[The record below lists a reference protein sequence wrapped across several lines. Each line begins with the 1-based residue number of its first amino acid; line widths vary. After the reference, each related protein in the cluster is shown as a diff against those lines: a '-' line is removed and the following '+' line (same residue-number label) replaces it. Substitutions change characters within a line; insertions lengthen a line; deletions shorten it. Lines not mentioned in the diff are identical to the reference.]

1 MTDYEGYCLYTDIE
15 AQLGFTVDDVSKKRP
30 SKASVLLYMEWAD
43 KIINGEMRETSNI
56 TDTYGTLKPICIRL
70 VMLFINNSFAVTD
83 PEIYTYEPVQLTPEE
98 IRIIHASYRK
108 WVISTYEI
116 GG

>member
-1 MTDYEGYCLYTDIE
+1 MTDYSGYCAYTDIE

-43 KIINGEMRETSNI
+43 GVINGEMRKTSNI
-56 TDTYGTLKPICIRL
+56 TDIYGMLKPISIRL
-70 VMLFINNSFAVTD
+70 AMIFVNNSFAVTD
-83 PEIYTYEPVQLTPEE
+83 PEVYTYEPAILVPEE
-98 IRIIHASYRK
+98 IRIIHAALRL
-108 WVISTYEI
+108 WVIKTYDI